1 MYRQTLKNSGKLTF
15 LTNQPPITMLTHETQ
30 IRVRYGEVDQMG
42 FLYHSHYVEYFDV
55 ARNDMMNHLGIPN
68 TEIERDGV
76 MLPVTRVEIDY
87 RIPAHFDDLLTV
99 RTTLRQMPS
108 ATIKFDYQ
116 VLDATGECHTTGS
129 VTLAFMQS
137 DTKKACRPPKKFYD
151 TLKAKFDQYNQ

>member
-1 MYRQTLKNSGKLTF
+1 
-15 LTNQPPITMLTHETQ
+15 MLTHDTQ

-55 ARNDMMNHLGIPN
+55 ARNDMMNHFGVPN

-99 RTTLRQMPS
+99 RTRLERLPG
-108 ATIKFDYQ
+108 ATIRFDYQ
-116 VLDATGECHTTGS
+116 VFAPGGECQTTGS
-129 VTLAFMQS
+129 VTLAFMHS

-151 TLKAKFDQYNQ
+151 ILKGHFDACGK